1 MVIQSNMSTK
11 MIVEIW
17 PETEAVFKKYLSPIS
32 ERALLET
39 VSLDVL
45 TNLLDDLNNSIGS
58 SAVTCIEGG

>member
-1 MVIQSNMSTK
+1 
-11 MIVEIW
+11 
-17 PETEAVFKKYLSPIS
+17 
-32 ERALLET
+32 

>member
-17 PETEAVFKKYLSPIS
+17 PETKAVFKKYLSPIS
-32 ERALLET
+32 ERPLLET
-39 VSLDVL
+39 VSKDLL